1 MTAMT
6 TERRAEHLRELAHGI
21 MSEVSRVIVGQT
33 DVIRDTVAALIAG
46 QNVLLE
52 GVPGLGKTQL
62 VRTLS
67 QVLDLTFS
75 RIQFTPDLMPADI
88 TGTNVLVEPA
98 DGRRGFRFE
107 PGPIFA
113 HLVLADEINR
123 ATPKTQSA
131 LLEAMQERQVSVG
144 RQVHALER
152 PFFVMA
158 TQNPIEMEGTYPL
171 PEAQVDRFMFKL
183 VVDYPSGDELGEII
197 ARTTGAQ
204 TPDVSTVATG
214 DDLIDLG
221 EFARRVAIAPHVESY
236 VVTLVKATHPSDA
249 RAHGMTRQFVR
260 YGASPRAAQAIVLA
274 GKVYAL
280 LDGRYNVSF
289 DDIRRAVKPAMRHR
303 ILLNFEA
310 EAQGGDQRRRAGPD
324 SHDHAPGRR
333 LRQRGPA
340 GRTGLRSR
348 GRTARPARTPHRRLQ
363 SAPRAPPHGR
373 TTQPQSRDRP
383 STLPTTAPIRPA
395 TTSGR
400 STGMFMPAAT
410 SCSSRSAN
418 PKRRSS
424 STCSWMPARPWP
436 PAGRRS
442 SKSPSVWR
450 QRSVGWR
457 SPATTTSPQP
467 LSAAIR
473 RITFPLSRAV
483 RRRAASTTF
492 SNPRHPQGPP
502 AWRRRR
508 ATMPPA
514 AGRTAWPC

>member
-1 MTAMT
+1 M
-6 TERRAEHLRELAHGI
+6 
-21 MSEVSRVIVGQT
+21 IVGQT
-33 DVIRDTVAALIAG
+33 EVIRDTVVALIAG

-67 QVLDLTFS
+67 QVLDLSFS

-107 PGPIFA
+107 PGPVFA

-197 ARTTGAQ
+197 GRTTGAQ
-204 TPDVSTVATG
+204 IPDVSKVATG
-214 DDLIDLG
+214 DDLIDMG

-249 RAHGMTRQFVR
+249 RAHDMTRQYVR
-260 YGASPRAAQAIVLA
+260 YGASPRAAQALVLA

-280 LDGRYNVSF
+280 LDGRFNVSF
-289 DDIRRAVKPAMRHR
+289 DDLRRAVKPAMRHR

-310 EAQGGDQRRRAGPD
+310 EAQGVTSEGVLDQILMTTRPD
-324 SHDHAPGRR
+324 G
-333 LRQRGPA
+333 G
-340 GRTGLRSR
+340 
-348 GRTARPARTPHRRLQ
+348 
-363 SAPRAPPHGR
+363 
-373 TTQPQSRDRP
+373 
-383 STLPTTAPIRPA
+383 
-395 TTSGR
+395 
-400 STGMFMPAAT
+400 
-410 SCSSRSAN
+410 
-418 PKRRSS
+418 
-424 STCSWMPARPWP
+424 
-436 PAGRRS
+436 
-442 SKSPSVWR
+442 
-450 QRSVGWR
+450 
-457 SPATTTSPQP
+457 
-467 LSAAIR
+467 
-473 RITFPLSRAV
+473 
-483 RRRAASTTF
+483 
-492 SNPRHPQGPP
+492 
-502 AWRRRR
+502 
-508 ATMPPA
+508 
-514 AGRTAWPC
+514 